1 MGGCTCLRWVGRITY
16 YVGWLALLCGGLVH
30 IRFARTLFAAMDLS
44 KRNLFEVS
52 MALFVIC
59 IASELRAGNTTCTT
73 CKNKEVS
80 SDVNKAS

>member
-16 YVGWLALLCGGLVH
+16 YVGWLALLCGGLLQLK
-30 IRFARTLFAAMDLS
+30 IARALFMAVDLS

-52 MALFVIC
+52 MAFFVIC
-59 IASELRAGNTTCTT
+59 IASELRACNTTCTT

-80 SDVNKAS
+80 GDVKKAS